1 MLKSTIEETTKW
13 GENLRTDS
21 EKNQENMK
29 RPELPGENAFSVDE
43 HVYFQNSLSGP

>member
-43 HVYFQNSLSGP
+43 HAYFQNSLSGP